1 LSITPKYRWRS
12 GLSVALVATVVPFA
26 VGGTVAQAAPSAQA
40 RLAAVAQK
48 APARKVTAI
57 VQFKPTFSERKA
69 KVLVKAHRGKVTSRV
84 PFIHGLAVKLPAKQA
99 KLLARDKHVV
109 GLTLNTRVHS
119 TGVSADQ
126 LANNYPKT
134 TRADKLWQRGIT
146 GRGIGVA
153 VIDTGIA
160 GDMPDFRD
168 ASGASRIVANVVTS
182 PGATTAGDGFGHGTH
197 VAGIIAGN
205 SLNRAAGDPYYGR
218 YIGVAPDANL
228 VAIKA
233 SDDAGNSTILDVIN
247 GIAFVVEHRR
257 DFNIRVLNLS
267 LSTDA
272 PQSYKTD
279 PLDAAVEYAWQKGI
293 VVVAAAGN
301 RGATADAVQYAPAN
315 DPYVISVGGI
325 DEAGNNGRGVRA
337 TWSSTGRTQD
347 GVAKPDVMAPGAHI
361 VSVLAPG
368 SAFEALCG
376 NCAIGGA
383 YFKAGGTS
391 MAAPVVAGAAA
402 LLLQARPTLTPDQ
415 VKALLMGT
423 DKAVSGGD
431 NGAGVIDVERAL
443 YTSTWQVAPANRN
456 LVPNYLLA
464 ALDRVGGEITSWTRS
479 SWSAATGALNAGWA
493 RSSWSCAGCA
503 ALGGAIDPQ
512 RSSWSRSSW
521 SSAGEDASAEAA
533 QYAAEAAEESGTLD
547 APVPADAAIPT
558 DAQPAAPAAPE
569 ALQ

>member
-1 LSITPKYRWRS
+1 
-12 GLSVALVATVVPFA
+12 VATVVPFA
-26 VGGTVAQAAPSAQA
+26 VGATVAQASPSAHS
-40 RLAAVAQK
+40 RLATVAKK

-69 KVLVKAHRGKVTSRV
+69 KVLVREHGGKVTSRV

-109 GLTLNTRVHS
+109 GLTLNSRVHS
-119 TGVSADQ
+119 TGLTADQ
-126 LANNYPKT
+126 LATSYPKT

-146 GRGIGVA
+146 GRGVGVA
-153 VIDTGIA
+153 VIDTGIS

-168 ASGASRIVANVVTS
+168 TSGASRVVANVITA

-205 SLNRAAGDPYYGR
+205 SLNRDASDPFRGR
-218 YIGVAPDANL
+218 YLGVAPEANL
-228 VAIKA
+228 IAVKA

-247 GIAFVVEHRR
+247 GIAFVIEHRQ

-267 LSTDA
+267 LSTDT

-293 VVVAAAGN
+293 VVVAASGN
-301 RGATADAVQYAPAN
+301 RGNTADAVQYAPAN

-325 DEAGNNGRGVRA
+325 DETGNSGRGSRA

-347 GVAKPDVMAPGAHI
+347 GIAKPEVMAPGAHI

-368 SAFEALCG
+368 SAFETLCG

-391 MAAPVVAGAAA
+391 MAAPVVSGAAA

-423 DKAVSGGD
+423 DRSVSGGD

-443 YTSTWQVAPANRN
+443 YTSTYSVPRVN
-456 LVPNYLLA
+456 LNLQPNYLMA
-464 ALDRVGGEITSWTRS
+464 IVNRMGGQITSWTRS
-479 SWSAATGALNAGWA
+479 SWSVATGALSAGWA
-493 RSSWSCAGCA
+493 RSSWSCATCD

-521 SSAGEDASAEAA
+521 SSAGEDASVEAA
-533 QYAAEAAEESGTLD
+533 QYAEAAAAAEETGTLD
-547 APVPADAAIPT
+547 APIPADATIPT
-558 DAQPAAPAAPE
+558 DDAAAAPE
-569 ALQ
+569 AEQPVATETPEALQ